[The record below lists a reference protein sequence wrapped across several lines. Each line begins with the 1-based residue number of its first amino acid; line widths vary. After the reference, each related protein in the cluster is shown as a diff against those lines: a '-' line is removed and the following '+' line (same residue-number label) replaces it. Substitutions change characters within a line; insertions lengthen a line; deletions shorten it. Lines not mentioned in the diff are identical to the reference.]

1 MNAEYACELAYKR
14 AEPRNSFVFFYPFFH
29 FFFSSLFLKNK
40 RRTNLFLYYFNFL
53 FQLLL
58 SSSLFSFTLLFSKMG
73 YKYYDA
79 HQISVSLF
87 PLSSF
92 SLSLSLST
100 LSHSHTCPINT
111 WQTPPKGLYHCQR
124 WRIPEMLH
132 YPHQCLQQVER
143 PRRKTR
149 LPQTAQQARG
159 SIRECLCHAVRV
171 GMGKSM
177 GVGIGNGVRGPI
189 F

>member
-1 MNAEYACELAYKR
+1 MSVLMMNAEYACELAYKR

-92 SLSLSLST
+92 SLSLSLDSISLT
-100 LSHSHTCPINT
+100 YLPHKHMANATQGVISLSKVADTRDVALSAPVLAAGRA
-111 WQTPPKGLYHCQR
+111 TP
-124 WRIPEMLH
+124 
-132 YPHQCLQQVER
+132 
-143 PRRKTR
+143 
-149 LPQTAQQARG
+149 
-159 SIRECLCHAVRV
+159 
-171 GMGKSM
+171 
-177 GVGIGNGVRGPI
+177 
-189 F
+189 